1 MCVCLCV
8 YTHISIYKTS
18 FTVMNTQCLFRPV
31 VSRHSKCQGVEF
43 LGIVEVKNKSHK
55 DTPTL
60 NINRNNNNN

>member
-1 MCVCLCV
+1 
-8 YTHISIYKTS
+8 
-18 FTVMNTQCLFRPV
+18 MNTQCLFRPV
-31 VSRHSKCQGVEF
+31 VSHHSKCQGVEF